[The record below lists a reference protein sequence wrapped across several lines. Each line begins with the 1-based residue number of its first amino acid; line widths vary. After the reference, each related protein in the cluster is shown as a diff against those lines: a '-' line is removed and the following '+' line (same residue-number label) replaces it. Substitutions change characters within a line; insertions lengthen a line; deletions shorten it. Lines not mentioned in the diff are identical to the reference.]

1 MKIAYC
7 MECPKPTIIAAGEI
21 PEKIPGN
28 TVDKDGKRT
37 EVAAPLPSHVVQVKG
52 KGPVRHTK
60 VKVIEVDDQLRPGQQ
75 PQAELDRLA
84 KDHKKK
90 LK

>member
-7 MECPKPTIIAAGEI
+7 TECPKPTIIAAGPL

-28 TVDKDGKRT
+28 TVDKAGKRV
-37 EVAAPLPSHVVQVKG
+37 EVPAPLPSHVVQVKG

-75 PQAELDRLA
+75 PQAELNRLA

>member
-7 MECPKPTIIAAGEI
+7 TECPKPTIIAAGEI

-28 TVDKDGKRT
+28 TVDKAGKRV
-37 EVAAPLPSHVVQVKG
+37 EVAAPLPSHIVHVRG

-60 VKVIEVDDQLRPGQQ
+60 VKVIEVDDQLRAGRS

-84 KDHKKK
+84 KDHKDK